1 MNPPLMLNL
10 LRKSFN
16 AGHSLELGL
25 FRNGRRL
32 WGGGGG
38 EIVSPKYF
46 ILENEITFE
55 KTTILVKWS
64 KLLTGVRKI
73 MLLCRAALN
82 LENEFYC
89 LQISNPQICF

>member
-32 WGGGGG
+32 GGGGGG
-38 EIVSPKYF
+38 ESVSPKTC
-46 ILENEITFE
+46 I
-55 KTTILVKWS
+55 
-64 KLLTGVRKI
+64 
-73 MLLCRAALN
+73 
-82 LENEFYC
+82 
-89 LQISNPQICF
+89 